1 MSLFPSLHLPAFLG
15 KRAVRRSLI
24 GAGVFLFLYTLFGY
38 AILPGL
44 VKSRL
49 EQLAPE
55 KLHRKLAVG
64 AVEVNPFA
72 LALTIRDLKLMEP
85 EGDAVFAS
93 FDALTVNLSTESALR
108 LAPVVQ
114 QVLLTKPYVHL
125 VRKQAHHYNIDDII
139 ELVGS
144 QPPSPQPAR
153 FSVNNIQVE
162 QGHIEFEDKPV
173 KTTHNVT
180 DFKLGVP
187 FVSSLPSQ
195 VQVFVEPL
203 LSANVNGTPLLL
215 QGKARPFADPVDAV
229 MEFNLRDLDVTRY
242 LEYLPV
248 KPRIKMSGA
257 KLDVQLSASFRQP
270 KDAAPTVLLNGG
282 TTLKSL
288 RISELDGKPVLK
300 LPELTV
306 ALRDTNIFSD
316 RIEVARLLLNGL
328 EADVARDRD
337 GQLSV
342 LRLLPAS
349 AQASAPATKPGTATA
364 APQLVLGELE
374 IRAASLRYKD
384 ENASHP
390 MQAGVEKL
398 DLALRKLA
406 IDTSKRTVSVGEVAS
421 SSANFLLR
429 QDKPTAQTVR
439 ASEAEAAPS
448 KDKPY
453 AVSVDRVDIQN
464 WSARLE
470 DRSQPTPAA
479 TVVAPLSLS
488 VQGLSTVS
496 SVPGRM
502 ELKAA
507 VNKTGQLALNG
518 SFVVMPFQTD
528 LAVNA
533 KGVDLLP
540 LQPYIADKLNLRLT
554 RAALTSSGKLQLNLA
569 EGGALK
575 GGFKGDMT
583 LGNLATV
590 DKLSGNDFL
599 RWKSLFVGGVD
610 LRLEPFAL
618 KVDQVALSDFFA
630 RVIIDPTGRINLQ
643 DIMRDASDDHKSLTE
658 TTAPALVAQPA
669 VAAKSEVPQA
679 RNAHTNQAAPI
690 TIRKLTLQGGR
701 VRFTDNFIK
710 PNYTATL
717 ADFGGAVTDL
727 SSDAATS
734 AGVDLHGEVN
744 SAPLSVIGRI
754 NPLKGDLFM
763 DLKANVRGME
773 LAPLSAYSGRHVG
786 YGIEKGKLSFEVAY
800 RIDKRALTAENRL
813 ILDQLT
819 FGDKI
824 ESPTATKLPVQFAV
838 ALLRDRNGV
847 IDINLPIG
855 GSLDDPQFSIGGLVV
870 KVIINVITKAIT
882 QPFALIGALFGGGE
896 ELSSLD
902 LAAGHSAITPAAE
915 AKLTSLSKALAD
927 RPALKLEITGRADP
941 EADRA
946 GLKRAS
952 IERKVRSL
960 KNKDLQARGEAPE
973 PGSVVVS
980 AGEYPALLTRVYRD
994 EKFPKPR
1001 NLVGLTKELPVEE
1014 MEKLMISNV
1023 EIDDDDLIALGNQ
1036 RSLAVKNW
1044 LQKNGQVPAERIFIL
1059 APKVSAPEAKGNGAG
1074 AGANGVNFSL
1084 R

>member
-1 MSLFPSLHLPAFLG
+1 MSLFPSLHLPVFLG
-15 KRAVRRSLI
+15 KCAVRRSLI
-24 GAGVFLFLYTLFGY
+24 GAGVFLLLYTLFVY
-38 AILPGL
+38 AILPGM

-108 LAPVVQ
+108 FAPVVQ

-125 VRKQAHHYNIDDII
+125 VRKQAHRYNIDDII

-173 KTTHNVT
+173 KTTHSVT

-248 KPRIKMSGA
+248 KPRIKVSGA
-257 KLDVQLSASFRQP
+257 KLDMQLSASFRQP

-282 TTLKSL
+282 VTLKSL
-288 RISELDGKPVLK
+288 RINELDGKPVLK

-306 ALRDTNIFSD
+306 ALRDTNVFSD

-349 AQASAPATKPGTATA
+349 AAKPGTATA
-364 APQLVLGELE
+364 APQLSLGELE
-374 IRAASLRYKD
+374 IRGASLRYKD

-406 IDTSKRTVSVGEVAS
+406 IDTSKRTISVGEVAS
-421 SSANFLLR
+421 GSASFLLR
-429 QDKPTAQTVR
+429 QDKPTAQAVR
-439 ASEAEAAPS
+439 SSEAEAGPS

-453 AVSVDRVDIQN
+453 AVSVNRVDIQN

-479 TVVAPLSLS
+479 TLVEPLSLS

-518 SFVVMPFQTD
+518 SFVLAPFQTD

-533 KGVDLLP
+533 KAVDLLP
-540 LQPYIADKLNLRLT
+540 LQPYITDRVNLRLT
-554 RAALTSSGKLQLNLA
+554 RAALTSNGKLQLKLA
-569 EGGALK
+569 DGGALK
-575 GGFKGDMT
+575 GGFNGDMT

-599 RWKSLFVGGVD
+599 RWKSLFIGGID

-658 TTAPALVAQPA
+658 PTAPVTPAAPAVQPV
-669 VAAKSEVPQA
+669 VAAKSEVPKA
-679 RNAHTNQAAPI
+679 RNVQTNQAAPI

-717 ADFGGAVTDL
+717 ADFGGVVTAL

-734 AGVDLHGEVN
+734 AGVDLRGEVN
-744 SAPLSVIGRI
+744 SAPLSVIGSI

-773 LAPLSAYSGRHVG
+773 LAPLSAYSGRYVG

-855 GSLDDPQFSIGGLVV
+855 GSLDDPQFSVGGLVV

-915 AKLTSLSKALAD
+915 AKLQSLSKALAD

-1036 RSLAVKNW
+1036 RSLTVKNW

-1074 AGANGVNFSL
+1074 AGANGVSFSL

>member
-125 VRKQAHHYNIDDII
+125 VRKQAHRYNIDDII

-162 QGHIEFEDKPV
+162 QGRIEFEDKPV
-173 KTTHNVT
+173 KATHSVT

-248 KPRIKMSGA
+248 KPRIKVSGA

-282 TTLKSL
+282 VTLKSL

-306 ALRDTNIFSD
+306 ALRDTNVFSD

-349 AQASAPATKPGTATA
+349 AAKPGTATA
-364 APQLVLGELE
+364 APQLALGELE

-406 IDTSKRTVSVGEVAS
+406 IDTNKRTVSVGEVAS
-421 SSANFLLR
+421 GSANFLLR

-439 ASEAEAAPS
+439 ASEPEASPS

-464 WSARLE
+464 WSARL
-470 DRSQPTPAA
+470 
-479 TVVAPLSLS
+479 
-488 VQGLSTVS
+488 
-496 SVPGRM
+496 
-502 ELKAA
+502 
-507 VNKTGQLALNG
+507 
-518 SFVVMPFQTD
+518 
-528 LAVNA
+528 
-533 KGVDLLP
+533 
-540 LQPYIADKLNLRLT
+540 
-554 RAALTSSGKLQLNLA
+554 
-569 EGGALK
+569 
-575 GGFKGDMT
+575 
-583 LGNLATV
+583 
-590 DKLSGNDFL
+590 
-599 RWKSLFVGGVD
+599 
-610 LRLEPFAL
+610 
-618 KVDQVALSDFFA
+618 
-630 RVIIDPTGRINLQ
+630 
-643 DIMRDASDDHKSLTE
+643 
-658 TTAPALVAQPA
+658 
-669 VAAKSEVPQA
+669 
-679 RNAHTNQAAPI
+679 
-690 TIRKLTLQGGR
+690 
-701 VRFTDNFIK
+701 
-710 PNYTATL
+710 
-717 ADFGGAVTDL
+717 
-727 SSDAATS
+727 
-734 AGVDLHGEVN
+734 
-744 SAPLSVIGRI
+744 
-754 NPLKGDLFM
+754 
-763 DLKANVRGME
+763 
-773 LAPLSAYSGRHVG
+773 
-786 YGIEKGKLSFEVAY
+786 
-800 RIDKRALTAENRL
+800 
-813 ILDQLT
+813 
-819 FGDKI
+819 
-824 ESPTATKLPVQFAV
+824 
-838 ALLRDRNGV
+838 
-847 IDINLPIG
+847 
-855 GSLDDPQFSIGGLVV
+855 
-870 KVIINVITKAIT
+870 
-882 QPFALIGALFGGGE
+882 
-896 ELSSLD
+896 
-902 LAAGHSAITPAAE
+902 
-915 AKLTSLSKALAD
+915 
-927 RPALKLEITGRADP
+927 
-941 EADRA
+941 
-946 GLKRAS
+946 
-952 IERKVRSL
+952 
-960 KNKDLQARGEAPE
+960 
-973 PGSVVVS
+973 
-980 AGEYPALLTRVYRD
+980 
-994 EKFPKPR
+994 
-1001 NLVGLTKELPVEE
+1001 
-1014 MEKLMISNV
+1014 
-1023 EIDDDDLIALGNQ
+1023 
-1036 RSLAVKNW
+1036 
-1044 LQKNGQVPAERIFIL
+1044 
-1059 APKVSAPEAKGNGAG
+1059 
-1074 AGANGVNFSL
+1074 
-1084 R
+1084 